1 MSPGGIIE
9 PRRDEDTKKSVIC
22 RLLFVI
28 RGFWEANNKKQ
39 ITSGQLAS
47 FCLLGLILLGLG
59 FWSGGCASAVS
70 AGSNTALD
78 AVDLVRM
85 TDRMAASI
93 AGDAAVQRILA
104 QRGSMT
110 IVVEPVVNLM
120 TAAVLPR
127 GQADA
132 FTARVRSLLS
142 KHDPERFVWVMNRD
156 AFYALRQ
163 QELNVD
169 LGPQPE
175 RVQPEYALT
184 AKFQSLVHETKDR
197 RSDYYLC
204 VYELSDLK
212 SGDVIWSDMY
222 EVKKTA
228 VGGMLD

>member
-1 MSPGGIIE
+1 VLF
-9 PRRDEDTKKSVIC
+9 VIC
-22 RLLFVI
+22 YLLFVI
-28 RGFWEANNKKQ
+28 RGLWETNNKKQ
-39 ITSGQLAS
+39 ITNNKFVSS
-47 FCLLGLILLGLG
+47 CLCGSILLGVA

-78 AVDLVRM
+78 GIDLVRM
-85 TDRMAASI
+85 TDQMAASI
-93 AGDAAVQRILA
+93 SGNAAVQRIVA
-104 QRGSMT
+104 EKGPMT

-120 TAAVLPR
+120 TAAVLPK

-142 KHDPERFVWVMNRD
+142 KHAPEKFIWVMNRD
-156 AFYALRQ
+156 AFYSLRN

-169 LGPQPE
+169 LGPEPE

-204 VYELSDLK
+204 VYELTNLK
-212 SGDVIWSDMY
+212 SGDVIWSDKY

-228 VGGMLD
+228 VGGMLG

>member
-1 MSPGGIIE
+1 M
-9 PRRDEDTKKSVIC
+9 V
-22 RLLFVI
+22 
-28 RGFWEANNKKQ
+28 
-39 ITSGQLAS
+39 
-47 FCLLGLILLGLG
+47 
-59 FWSGGCASAVS
+59 GCASAVS

-78 AVDLVRM
+78 GIDLVRM
-85 TDRMAASI
+85 TDRMAASL
-93 AGDAAVQRILA
+93 AGDAAVQQIIA
-104 QRGSMT
+104 QRGAMT

-142 KHDPERFVWVMNRD
+142 KHGSGQFVWVMNRA
-156 AFYALRQ
+156 AFYSLRQ
-163 QELNVD
+163 RELDVD
-169 LGPQPE
+169 LGPEPQ
-175 RVQPEYALT
+175 RVQPAYALT

-204 VYELSDLK
+204 VYELTDLK
-212 SGDVIWSDMY
+212 SGDVIWSDQY